1 MYAEV
6 WGMKIA
12 VIGAT
17 GLVGSVMCTELDRLV
32 ANDFELLLAAS
43 SRSVGRKIEFRG
55 RELCVQSIADVMA
68 ARPDIALFAAGSAVS
83 LEYAEQFA
91 QKGTYVVDNSSA
103 WRMHPDVPLVVPE
116 INANALRVDA
126 HIVANPNCST
136 IQMVM
141 ALAPLR
147 AFGLKRIHVSTY
159 QSVSGSG
166 MKGIEQLRAER
177 EGRAP
182 QERAYPYPIDLNCIP
197 HCDEFLENGYTK
209 EEMKL
214 INEPRK
220 IFNLPHL
227 AISATAVRVPVWGGH
242 SESVSVE
249 FEKPIKPDEARNLI
263 AAMHGVTVLDDPSQL
278 RYPMARYAQESD
290 QVFVGRIRQDL
301 ATGENGLTMWVVAD
315 NIRKGAATNA
325 VQIVTALIAKGC
337 CQ

>member
-1 MYAEV
+1 
-6 WGMKIA
+6 MKIA
-12 VIGAT
+12 VVGAT
-17 GLVGSVMCTELDRLV
+17 GLVGSVMCTELDRLI
-32 ANDFELLLAAS
+32 DREFELLLAAS
-43 SRSVGRKIEFRG
+43 QRSVGRRVSFRG
-55 RELCVQSIADVMA
+55 RELLVQSIADVLA
-68 ARPDIALFAAGSAVS
+68 ARPDIALFAAGSTVS

-91 QKGTYVVDNSSA
+91 KKGTYVVDNSSA
-103 WRMHPDVPLVVPE
+103 WRMHPEVPLVVPE
-116 INANALRVDA
+116 INDGALRKEA
-126 HIVANPNCST
+126 HIIANPNCST

-147 AFGLKRIHVSTY
+147 RFGLKRIYVSTY

-166 MKGIEQLRAER
+166 MKGIEQLQAER
-177 EGRAP
+177 EGREP
-182 QERAYPYPIDLNCIP
+182 ERRAYPYPIDLNCIP

-214 INEPRK
+214 VNETRK
-220 IFNLPHL
+220 IFNLPQL
-227 AISATAVRVPVWGGH
+227 AVSATAVRVPVWGGH

-249 FEKPIKPDEARNLI
+249 FEKPIKPGEARNLI
-263 AAMHGVTVLDDPSQL
+263 ATMHGVTVLDDPSQL

-301 ATGENGLTMWVVAD
+301 ATGENGLTLWVVAD

-325 VQIVTALIAKGC
+325 VQIVKALLAKGL

>member
-1 MYAEV
+1 
-6 WGMKIA
+6 MKIA
-12 VIGAT
+12 VVGAT
-17 GLVGSVMCTELDRLV
+17 GLVGSVMCTELDRLI
-32 ANDFELLLAAS
+32 DREFELLLAAS
-43 SRSVGRKIEFRG
+43 QRSVGRRVSFRG
-55 RELCVQSIADVMA
+55 RELLVQSIADVLA
-68 ARPDIALFAAGSAVS
+68 ARPDIALFAAGSTVS

-103 WRMHPDVPLVVPE
+103 WRMHPEVPLVVPE
-116 INANALRVDA
+116 INAESLREEK
-126 HIVANPNCST
+126 HIIANPNCST

-147 AFGLKRIHVSTY
+147 RFGLKRIYVSTY

-166 MKGIEQLRAER
+166 MKGIEQLQAER
-177 EGRAP
+177 EGREP
-182 QERAYPYPIDLNCIP
+182 ERRAYPYPIDLNCIP
-197 HCDEFLENGYTK
+197 HCDEFLENGYTR

-214 INEPRK
+214 VNETRK
-220 IFNLPHL
+220 IFNLPQL
-227 AISATAVRVPVWGGH
+227 AVSATAVRVPVWGGH

-249 FEKPIKPDEARNLI
+249 FEKPVKPDEAWNLI

-301 ATGENGLTMWVVAD
+301 ATGENGLTLWVVAD

-325 VQIVTALIAKGC
+325 VQIVKALLAKGL

>member
-1 MYAEV
+1 
-6 WGMKIA
+6 MKIA
-12 VIGAT
+12 VVGAT
-17 GLVGSVMCTELDRLV
+17 GLVGSVMCTELDRLI
-32 ANDFELLLAAS
+32 DREFELLLAAS
-43 SRSVGRKIEFRG
+43 QRSVGRRVSFRG
-55 RELCVQSIADVMA
+55 RELLVQSIADVLA
-68 ARPDIALFAAGSAVS
+68 ARPDIAVFAAGSTVS

-91 QKGTYVVDNSSA
+91 KKGTYVVDNSSA
-103 WRMHPDVPLVVPE
+103 WRMHPEVPLVVPE
-116 INANALRVDA
+116 INDSALRKEA
-126 HIVANPNCST
+126 HIIANPNCST

-166 MKGIEQLRAER
+166 MKGIEQLQAER
-177 EGRAP
+177 EGREP
-182 QERAYPYPIDLNCIP
+182 ERRAYPYPIDLNCIP

-214 INEPRK
+214 VNETRK
-220 IFNLPHL
+220 IFNLPQL
-227 AISATAVRVPVWGGH
+227 AVSATAVRVPVWGGH

-301 ATGENGLTMWVVAD
+301 ATGENGLTLWVVAD

-325 VQIVTALIAKGC
+325 VQIVKALLAKGF

>member
-1 MYAEV
+1 
-6 WGMKIA
+6 MKIA
-12 VIGAT
+12 VVGAT
-17 GLVGSVMCTELDRLV
+17 GLVGSVMCTELDRLI
-32 ANDFELLLAAS
+32 DREFELLLAAS
-43 SRSVGRKIEFRG
+43 QRSVGRRVSFRG
-55 RELCVQSIADVMA
+55 RELLVQSIADVLA
-68 ARPDIALFAAGSAVS
+68 ARPDIALFAAGSSVS

-91 QKGTYVVDNSSA
+91 KKGTYVVDNSSA
-103 WRMHPDVPLVVPE
+103 WRMHPEVPLVVPE
-116 INANALRVDA
+116 INAESLREEK
-126 HIVANPNCST
+126 HTIANPNCST

-141 ALAPLR
+141 ALAPLC

-166 MKGIEQLRAER
+166 MKGIEQLQAER
-177 EGRAP
+177 EGREP
-182 QERAYPYPIDLNCIP
+182 ERRAYPYPIDLNCIP

-214 INEPRK
+214 VNETRK
-220 IFNLPHL
+220 IFNLPQL
-227 AISATAVRVPVWGGH
+227 AVSATAVRVPVWGGH

-301 ATGENGLTMWVVAD
+301 ATGENGLTLWVVAD

-325 VQIVTALIAKGC
+325 VQIVKALLAKGF

>member
-1 MYAEV
+1 
-6 WGMKIA
+6 MKIA
-12 VIGAT
+12 VVGAT
-17 GLVGSVMCTELDRLV
+17 GLVGSVMCTELDRLI
-32 ANDFELLLAAS
+32 DREFELLLAAS
-43 SRSVGRKIEFRG
+43 QRSVGRRVSFRG
-55 RELCVQSIADVMA
+55 RELLVQSIADVLA
-68 ARPDIALFAAGSAVS
+68 ARPDIALFAAGSTVS

-103 WRMHPDVPLVVPE
+103 WRMHPEVPLVVPE
-116 INANALRVDA
+116 INAESLREEK
-126 HIVANPNCST
+126 HIIANPNCST

-147 AFGLKRIHVSTY
+147 RFGLKRIYVSTY

-166 MKGIEQLRAER
+166 MKGIEQLQAER
-177 EGRAP
+177 EGREP
-182 QERAYPYPIDLNCIP
+182 ERRAYPYPIDLNCIP
-197 HCDEFLENGYTK
+197 HCDEFLENGYTR

-214 INEPRK
+214 VNETRK
-220 IFNLPHL
+220 IFNLPQL
-227 AISATAVRVPVWGGH
+227 AVSATAVRVPVWGGH

-249 FEKPIKPDEARNLI
+249 FEKPVKPDEARNLI

-301 ATGENGLTMWVVAD
+301 ATGENGLTLWVVAD

-325 VQIVTALIAKGC
+325 VQIVKALLAKGL

>member
-1 MYAEV
+1 
-6 WGMKIA
+6 MKIA
-12 VIGAT
+12 VVGAT
-17 GLVGSVMCTELDRLV
+17 GLVGSVMCTELDRLI
-32 ANDFELLLAAS
+32 DREFELLLAAS
-43 SRSVGRKIEFRG
+43 QRSVGRRVSFRG
-55 RELCVQSIADVMA
+55 RELLVQSIADVLA
-68 ARPDIALFAAGSAVS
+68 ARPDIALFAAGSTVS

-103 WRMHPDVPLVVPE
+103 WRMHPEVPLVVPE
-116 INANALRVDA
+116 INDSALRKEA
-126 HIVANPNCST
+126 HIIANPNCST

-147 AFGLKRIHVSTY
+147 AFGLKRIYVSTY

-166 MKGIEQLRAER
+166 MKGIEQLQAER
-177 EGRAP
+177 EGREP
-182 QERAYPYPIDLNCIP
+182 ERRAYPYPIDLNCIP

-214 INEPRK
+214 VNETRK
-220 IFNLPHL
+220 IFNLPQL
-227 AISATAVRVPVWGGH
+227 AVSATAVRVPVWGGH

-301 ATGENGLTMWVVAD
+301 ATGENGLTLWVVAD

-325 VQIVTALIAKGC
+325 VQIVKALLAKGF

>member
-1 MYAEV
+1 
-6 WGMKIA
+6 MKIA
-12 VIGAT
+12 VVGAT
-17 GLVGSVMCTELDRLV
+17 GLVGSVMCTELDRLI
-32 ANDFELLLAAS
+32 DREFELLLAAS
-43 SRSVGRKIEFRG
+43 QRSVGRRVSFRG
-55 RELCVQSIADVMA
+55 RELLVQSIADVLA
-68 ARPDIALFAAGSAVS
+68 ARPDIVLFAAGSSVS

-91 QKGTYVVDNSSA
+91 KKGTYVVDNSSA
-103 WRMHPDVPLVVPE
+103 WRMHPEVPLVVPE
-116 INANALRVDA
+116 INDGALRKEA
-126 HIVANPNCST
+126 HIIANPNCST

-166 MKGIEQLRAER
+166 MKGIEQLQAER
-177 EGRAP
+177 EGREP
-182 QERAYPYPIDLNCIP
+182 ERRAYPYPIDLNCIP

-214 INEPRK
+214 VNETRK
-220 IFNLPHL
+220 IFNLPQL
-227 AISATAVRVPVWGGH
+227 AVSATAVRVPVWGGH

-301 ATGENGLTMWVVAD
+301 ATGENGLTLWVVAD

-325 VQIVTALIAKGC
+325 VQIVKALLAKGL

>member
-1 MYAEV
+1 
-6 WGMKIA
+6 MKIA
-12 VIGAT
+12 VVGAT
-17 GLVGSVMCTELDRLV
+17 GLVGSVMCTELDRLI
-32 ANDFELLLAAS
+32 DREFELLLAAS
-43 SRSVGRKIEFRG
+43 QRSVGRRVSFRG
-55 RELCVQSIADVMA
+55 RELLVQSIADVLA

-91 QKGTYVVDNSSA
+91 KKGTYVVDNSSA
-103 WRMHPDVPLVVPE
+103 WRMHPEVPLVVPE
-116 INANALRVDA
+116 INDGALRKEA
-126 HIVANPNCST
+126 HIIANPNCST

-141 ALAPLR
+141 ALAPLC

-166 MKGIEQLRAER
+166 MKGIEQLQAER
-177 EGRAP
+177 EGREP
-182 QERAYPYPIDLNCIP
+182 ERRAYPYPIDLNCIP

-214 INEPRK
+214 VNETRK
-220 IFNLPHL
+220 IFNLPQL
-227 AISATAVRVPVWGGH
+227 AVSATAVRVPVWGGH

-301 ATGENGLTMWVVAD
+301 ATGENGLTLWVVAD

-325 VQIVTALIAKGC
+325 VQIVKALLAKGF

>member
-1 MYAEV
+1 
-6 WGMKIA
+6 MKIA
-12 VIGAT
+12 VVGAT
-17 GLVGSVMCTELDRLV
+17 GLVGSVMCTELDRLI
-32 ANDFELLLAAS
+32 DREFELLLAAS
-43 SRSVGRKIEFRG
+43 QRSVGRRVSFRG
-55 RELCVQSIADVMA
+55 RELLVQSIADVLA
-68 ARPDIALFAAGSAVS
+68 ARPDIALFAAGSTVS

-103 WRMHPDVPLVVPE
+103 WRMHPEVPLVVPE
-116 INANALRVDA
+116 INAESLREEK
-126 HIVANPNCST
+126 HIIANPNCST

-141 ALAPLR
+141 ALAPLC

-166 MKGIEQLRAER
+166 MKGIEQLQAER
-177 EGRAP
+177 EGREP
-182 QERAYPYPIDLNCIP
+182 ERRAYPYPIDLNCIP

-214 INEPRK
+214 VNETRK
-220 IFNLPHL
+220 IFNLPQL
-227 AISATAVRVPVWGGH
+227 AVSATAVRVPVWGGH

-301 ATGENGLTMWVVAD
+301 ATGENGLTLWVVAD

-325 VQIVTALIAKGC
+325 VQIVKALLTKGL

>member
-1 MYAEV
+1 
-6 WGMKIA
+6 MKIA
-12 VIGAT
+12 VVGAT
-17 GLVGSVMCTELDRLV
+17 GLVGSVMCTELDRLI
-32 ANDFELLLAAS
+32 DREFELLLAAS
-43 SRSVGRKIEFRG
+43 QRSVGRRVSFRG
-55 RELCVQSIADVMA
+55 RELLVQSIADVLA
-68 ARPDIALFAAGSAVS
+68 ARPDIALFAAGSTVS

-91 QKGTYVVDNSSA
+91 KKGTYVVDNSSA
-103 WRMHPDVPLVVPE
+103 WRMHPEVPLVVPE
-116 INANALRVDA
+116 INAESLREEK
-126 HIVANPNCST
+126 HIIANPNCST

-147 AFGLKRIHVSTY
+147 RFGLKRIYVSTY

-166 MKGIEQLRAER
+166 MKGIEQLQAER
-177 EGRAP
+177 EGREP
-182 QERAYPYPIDLNCIP
+182 ERRAYPYPIDLNCIP

-214 INEPRK
+214 VNETQK
-220 IFNLPHL
+220 IFNLPQL
-227 AISATAVRVPVWGGH
+227 AVSATAVRVPVWGGH

-301 ATGENGLTMWVVAD
+301 ATGENGLTLWVVAD

-325 VQIVTALIAKGC
+325 VQIVKALLAKGF

>member
-1 MYAEV
+1 
-6 WGMKIA
+6 MKIA
-12 VIGAT
+12 VVGAT
-17 GLVGSVMCTELDRLV
+17 GLVGSVMCTELDRLI
-32 ANDFELLLAAS
+32 DREFELLIAAS
-43 SRSVGRKIEFRG
+43 QRSVGRRVSFRG
-55 RELCVQSIADVMA
+55 RELLVQSIADVLA
-68 ARPDIALFAAGSAVS
+68 ARPDIALFAAGSTVS

-103 WRMHPDVPLVVPE
+103 WRMHPEVPLVVPE
-116 INANALRVDA
+116 INAESLREEK
-126 HIVANPNCST
+126 HIIANPNCST

-147 AFGLKRIHVSTY
+147 RFGLKRIYVSTY

-166 MKGIEQLRAER
+166 MKGIEQLQAER
-177 EGRAP
+177 EGREP
-182 QERAYPYPIDLNCIP
+182 ERRAYPYPIDLNCIP

-214 INEPRK
+214 VNETRK
-220 IFNLPHL
+220 IFNLPQL
-227 AISATAVRVPVWGGH
+227 AVSATAVRVPVWGGH

-301 ATGENGLTMWVVAD
+301 ATGENGLTLWVVAD

-325 VQIVTALIAKGC
+325 VQIVKALLAKGF

>member
-1 MYAEV
+1 
-6 WGMKIA
+6 MKIA
-12 VIGAT
+12 VVGAT
-17 GLVGSVMCTELDRLV
+17 GLVGSVMCTELDRLI
-32 ANDFELLLAAS
+32 DREFELLLAAS
-43 SRSVGRKIEFRG
+43 QRSVGRRVSFRG
-55 RELCVQSIADVMA
+55 RELLVQSIADVLA
-68 ARPDIALFAAGSAVS
+68 ARPDIAVFAAGSTVS

-103 WRMHPDVPLVVPE
+103 WRMHPEVPLVVPE
-116 INANALRVDA
+116 INAESLREEK
-126 HIVANPNCST
+126 HIIANPNCST

-147 AFGLKRIHVSTY
+147 RFGLKRIYVSTY

-166 MKGIEQLRAER
+166 MKGIEQLQAER
-177 EGRAP
+177 EGREP
-182 QERAYPYPIDLNCIP
+182 ERRAYPYPIDLNCIP

-214 INEPRK
+214 VNETRK
-220 IFNLPHL
+220 IFNLPQL
-227 AISATAVRVPVWGGH
+227 AVSATAVRVPVWGGH

-301 ATGENGLTMWVVAD
+301 ATGENGLTLWVVAD

-325 VQIVTALIAKGC
+325 VQIVKALLAKGL

>member
-1 MYAEV
+1 
-6 WGMKIA
+6 MKIA
-12 VIGAT
+12 VVGAT
-17 GLVGSVMCTELDRLV
+17 GLVGSVMCTELDRLI
-32 ANDFELLLAAS
+32 DREFELLLAAS
-43 SRSVGRKIEFRG
+43 QRSVGRRVSFRG
-55 RELCVQSIADVMA
+55 RELLVQSIADVLA
-68 ARPDIALFAAGSAVS
+68 ARPDIALFAAGSTVS
-83 LEYAEQFA
+83 LEYAEQFVK
-91 QKGTYVVDNSSA
+91 KGTYVVDNSSA
-103 WRMHPDVPLVVPE
+103 WRMHPEVPLVVPE
-116 INANALRVDA
+116 INDSALRKEA
-126 HIVANPNCST
+126 HIIANPNCST

-166 MKGIEQLRAER
+166 MKGIEQLQAER
-177 EGRAP
+177 EGREP
-182 QERAYPYPIDLNCIP
+182 ERRAYPYPIDLNCIP

-214 INEPRK
+214 VNETRK
-220 IFNLPHL
+220 IFNLPQL
-227 AISATAVRVPVWGGH
+227 AVSATAVRVPVWGGH

-301 ATGENGLTMWVVAD
+301 ATGENGLTLWVVAD

-325 VQIVTALIAKGC
+325 VQIVKALLAKGF

>member
-1 MYAEV
+1 
-6 WGMKIA
+6 
-12 VIGAT
+12 
-17 GLVGSVMCTELDRLV
+17 
-32 ANDFELLLAAS
+32 
-43 SRSVGRKIEFRG
+43 
-55 RELCVQSIADVMA
+55 
-68 ARPDIALFAAGSAVS
+68 
-83 LEYAEQFA
+83 
-91 QKGTYVVDNSSA
+91 
-103 WRMHPDVPLVVPE
+103 MHPDVPLVVPE

-166 MKGIEQLRAER
+166 MKGIEQLQAER
-177 EGRAP
+177 EGREP
-182 QERAYPYPIDLNCIP
+182 ERRAYPYPIDLNCIP

-214 INEPRK
+214 VNETRK
-220 IFNLPHL
+220 IFNLPQL
-227 AISATAVRVPVWGGH
+227 AVSATAVRVPVWGGH

-301 ATGENGLTMWVVAD
+301 ATGENGLTLWVVAD

-325 VQIVTALIAKGC
+325 VQIVKALLAKGF

>member
-1 MYAEV
+1 
-6 WGMKIA
+6 MKIA
-12 VIGAT
+12 VVGAT
-17 GLVGSVMCTELDRLV
+17 GLVGSVMCTELDRLI
-32 ANDFELLLAAS
+32 DREFELLLAAS
-43 SRSVGRKIEFRG
+43 QRSVGRRVSFRG
-55 RELCVQSIADVMA
+55 RELLVQSIADVLA
-68 ARPDIALFAAGSAVS
+68 ARPDIVLFAAGSTVS

-91 QKGTYVVDNSSA
+91 KKGTYVVDNSSA
-103 WRMHPDVPLVVPE
+103 WRMHPEVPLVVPE
-116 INANALRVDA
+116 INDSALRKET
-126 HIVANPNCST
+126 HIIANPNCST

-141 ALAPLR
+141 ALAPLC

-166 MKGIEQLRAER
+166 MKGIEQLQAER
-177 EGRAP
+177 EGREP
-182 QERAYPYPIDLNCIP
+182 ERRAYPYPIDLNCIP

-214 INEPRK
+214 VNETRK
-220 IFNLPHL
+220 IFNLPQL
-227 AISATAVRVPVWGGH
+227 AVSATAVRVPVWGGH

-301 ATGENGLTMWVVAD
+301 ATGENGLTLWVVAD

-325 VQIVTALIAKGC
+325 VQIVKALLAKGL

>member
-1 MYAEV
+1 MCAEV
-6 WGMKIA
+6 WVMKIA

-17 GLVGSVMCTELDRLV
+17 GLVGSVMCTELGRLL
-32 ANDFELLLAAS
+32 DSEFELLLAAS
-43 SRSVGRKIEFRG
+43 SRSVGRKIVFRG
-55 RELCVQSIADVMA
+55 REHVVQSIAAVLA
-68 ARPDIALFAAGSAVS
+68 ASPDIALFAAGSAVS

-91 QKGTYVVDNSSA
+91 QKGTYVIDNSSA
-103 WRMHPDVPLVVPE
+103 WRMHPNVPLVVPE
-116 INANALRVDA
+116 INAETLRPEC
-126 HIVANPNCST
+126 HIIANPNCST

-166 MKGIEQLRAER
+166 MKGIEQLQAER
-177 EGRAP
+177 EGREP
-182 QERAYPYPIDLNCIP
+182 DKRAYSHPIDLNCIP
-197 HCDEFLENGYTK
+197 HCDDFLENGYTK
-209 EEMKL
+209 EELKL

-220 IFNLPHL
+220 IFNLPQL

-242 SESVSVE
+242 SEAISAE
-249 FEKPIKPDEARNLI
+249 FEQRITPSEARELI
-263 AAMHGVTVLDDPSQL
+263 ATMSGVTVVDAPAEN
-278 RYPMARYAQESD
+278 RYPMARDAQGSD

-301 ATGENGLTMWVVAD
+301 AIGEHALNMWVVAD

-325 VQIVTALIAKGC
+325 VQIAKALLAKGF

>member
-1 MYAEV
+1 
-6 WGMKIA
+6 MKIA
-12 VIGAT
+12 VVGAT
-17 GLVGSVMCTELDRLV
+17 GLVGSVMCTELDRLI
-32 ANDFELLLAAS
+32 DREFELLLAAS
-43 SRSVGRKIEFRG
+43 QRSVGRRVSFRG
-55 RELCVQSIADVMA
+55 RELLVQSIADVLA
-68 ARPDIALFAAGSAVS
+68 ARPDIALFAAGSTVS

-103 WRMHPDVPLVVPE
+103 WRMHPEVPLVVPE
-116 INANALRVDA
+116 INAESLREEK
-126 HIVANPNCST
+126 HIIANPNCST

-147 AFGLKRIHVSTY
+147 RFGLKRIYVSTY

-166 MKGIEQLRAER
+166 MKGIEQLQAER
-177 EGRAP
+177 EGREP
-182 QERAYPYPIDLNCIP
+182 ERRAYPYPIDLNCIP

-214 INEPRK
+214 VNETQK
-220 IFNLPHL
+220 IFNLPQL
-227 AISATAVRVPVWGGH
+227 AVSATAVRVPVWGGH

-249 FEKPIKPDEARNLI
+249 FEKPIKPGEARNLI
-263 AAMHGVTVLDDPSQL
+263 ATMHGVTVLDDPSQL
-278 RYPMARYAQESD
+278 RYPMARYAQGSD

-301 ATGENGLTMWVVAD
+301 ATGENGLTLWVVAD

-325 VQIVTALIAKGC
+325 VQIVKALLAKGF

>member
-1 MYAEV
+1 
-6 WGMKIA
+6 MKIA
-12 VIGAT
+12 VVGAT
-17 GLVGSVMCTELDRLV
+17 GLVGSVMCTELDRLI
-32 ANDFELLLAAS
+32 DREFELLLAAS
-43 SRSVGRKIEFRG
+43 QRSVGRRVSFRG
-55 RELCVQSIADVMA
+55 RELLVQSIADVLA
-68 ARPDIALFAAGSAVS
+68 ARPDIALFAAGSTVS

-103 WRMHPDVPLVVPE
+103 WRMHPEVPLVVPE
-116 INANALRVDA
+116 INDSALRKEA
-126 HIVANPNCST
+126 HIIANPNCST

-141 ALAPLR
+141 ALAPLC

-166 MKGIEQLRAER
+166 MKGIEQLQAER
-177 EGRAP
+177 EGREP
-182 QERAYPYPIDLNCIP
+182 ERRAYPYPIDLNCIP

-214 INEPRK
+214 VNETRK
-220 IFNLPHL
+220 IFNLPQL
-227 AISATAVRVPVWGGH
+227 AVSATAVRVPVWGGH

-301 ATGENGLTMWVVAD
+301 ATGENGLTLWVVAD

-325 VQIVTALIAKGC
+325 VQIVKALLAKGF

>member
-1 MYAEV
+1 MCAEV
-6 WGMKIA
+6 WVMRIA

-17 GLVGSVMCTELDRLV
+17 GLVGSVMCTELERLL
-32 ANDFELLLAAS
+32 DSEFELLLAAS
-43 SRSVGRKIEFRG
+43 SRSVGRKIVFRG
-55 RELCVQSIADVMA
+55 REHVVQSIAAVLA
-68 ARPDIALFAAGSAVS
+68 ASPDIALFAAGSTVS

-103 WRMHPDVPLVVPE
+103 WRMHPEVPLVVPE
-116 INANALRVDA
+116 INAESLCEEK
-126 HIVANPNCST
+126 HIIANPNCST

-141 ALAPLR
+141 ALAPVC

-166 MKGIEQLRAER
+166 MKGIEQLQAER
-177 EGRAP
+177 EGREP
-182 QERAYPYPIDLNCIP
+182 ERRAYPYPIDLNCIP

-214 INEPRK
+214 VNETRK
-220 IFNLPHL
+220 IFNLPQL
-227 AISATAVRVPVWGGH
+227 AVSATAVRVPVWGGH
-242 SESVSVE
+242 SEAISAE
-249 FEKPIKPDEARNLI
+249 FEQRITPSEARALI
-263 AAMHGVTVLDDPSQL
+263 ATMPGVTVVDVPAEN
-278 RYPMARYAQESD
+278 RYPMARDAQGSD

-301 ATGENGLTMWVVAD
+301 ATGENGLTLWVVAD

-325 VQIVTALIAKGC
+325 VQIVKALLAKGL

>member
-1 MYAEV
+1 
-6 WGMKIA
+6 MKIA
-12 VIGAT
+12 VVGAT
-17 GLVGSVMCTELDRLV
+17 GLVGSVMCTELDRLI
-32 ANDFELLLAAS
+32 DREFELLLAAS
-43 SRSVGRKIEFRG
+43 QRSVGRRVSFRG
-55 RELCVQSIADVMA
+55 RELLVQSIADVLA
-68 ARPDIALFAAGSAVS
+68 ARPDIVLFAAGSTVS

-91 QKGTYVVDNSSA
+91 KKGTYVVDNSSA
-103 WRMHPDVPLVVPE
+103 WRMHPEVPLVVPE
-116 INANALRVDA
+116 INDGALRKEA
-126 HIVANPNCST
+126 HIIANPNCST

-141 ALAPLR
+141 ALAPLC

-166 MKGIEQLRAER
+166 MKGIEQLQAER
-177 EGRAP
+177 EGREP
-182 QERAYPYPIDLNCIP
+182 ERRAYPYPIDLNCIP

-214 INEPRK
+214 VNETRK
-220 IFNLPHL
+220 IFNLPQL
-227 AISATAVRVPVWGGH
+227 AFSATAVRVPVWGGH

-301 ATGENGLTMWVVAD
+301 ATGENGLTLWVVAD

-325 VQIVTALIAKGC
+325 VQIVKALLAKRI

>member
-1 MYAEV
+1 
-6 WGMKIA
+6 MKIA
-12 VIGAT
+12 VVGAT
-17 GLVGSVMCTELDRLV
+17 GLVGSVMCTELDRLI
-32 ANDFELLLAAS
+32 DREFELLLAAS
-43 SRSVGRKIEFRG
+43 LRSVGRRVSFRG
-55 RELCVQSIADVMA
+55 RELLVQSIADVLA
-68 ARPDIALFAAGSAVS
+68 ARPDIALFAAGSTVS

-103 WRMHPDVPLVVPE
+103 WRMHPEVPLVVPE
-116 INANALRVDA
+116 INAESLREEK
-126 HIVANPNCST
+126 HIIANPNCST

-147 AFGLKRIHVSTY
+147 RFGLKRIYVSTY

-166 MKGIEQLRAER
+166 MKGIEQLQAER
-177 EGRAP
+177 EGREP
-182 QERAYPYPIDLNCIP
+182 ERRAYPYPIDLNCIP

-214 INEPRK
+214 VNETRK
-220 IFNLPHL
+220 IFNLPQL
-227 AISATAVRVPVWGGH
+227 AVSATAVRVPVWGGH

-301 ATGENGLTMWVVAD
+301 ATGENGLTLWVVAD

-325 VQIVTALIAKGC
+325 VQIVKALLAKGF

>member
-242 SESVSVE
+242 SETVSAE
-249 FEKPIKPDEARNLI
+249 FEHSITPNEARELI
-263 AAMHGVTVLDDPSQL
+263 AAMPGVTVVDTPSQHH
-278 RYPMARYAQESD
+278 YPMARDAHGSD

-301 ATGENGLTMWVVAD
+301 AIGEKALTMWVVAD

>member
-1 MYAEV
+1 
-6 WGMKIA
+6 MKIA
-12 VIGAT
+12 VVGAT
-17 GLVGSVMCTELDRLV
+17 GLVGSVMCTELDRLI
-32 ANDFELLLAAS
+32 DREFELLLAAS
-43 SRSVGRKIEFRG
+43 QRSVGRRVSFRG
-55 RELCVQSIADVMA
+55 RELLVQSIADVLA
-68 ARPDIALFAAGSAVS
+68 ARPDIALFAAGSTVS

-91 QKGTYVVDNSSA
+91 KKGTYVVDNSSA
-103 WRMHPDVPLVVPE
+103 WRMHPEVPLVVPE
-116 INANALRVDA
+116 INDSALRKEA
-126 HIVANPNCST
+126 HTIANPNCST

-141 ALAPLR
+141 ALAPLC

-166 MKGIEQLRAER
+166 MKGIEQLQAER
-177 EGRAP
+177 EGREP
-182 QERAYPYPIDLNCIP
+182 ERRAYPYSIDLNCIP

-214 INEPRK
+214 VNETRK
-220 IFNLPHL
+220 IFNLPQL
-227 AISATAVRVPVWGGH
+227 AVSATAVRVPVWGGH

-301 ATGENGLTMWVVAD
+301 ATGENGLTLWVVAD

-325 VQIVTALIAKGC
+325 VQIVKALLAKGF

>member
-1 MYAEV
+1 
-6 WGMKIA
+6 MKIA
-12 VIGAT
+12 VVGAT
-17 GLVGSVMCTELDRLV
+17 GLVGSVMCTELDRLI
-32 ANDFELLLAAS
+32 DREFELLLAAS
-43 SRSVGRKIEFRG
+43 QRSVGRRVSFRG
-55 RELCVQSIADVMA
+55 RELLVQSIADVLA
-68 ARPDIALFAAGSAVS
+68 ARPDIALFAAGSTVS

-103 WRMHPDVPLVVPE
+103 WRMHPEVPLVVPE
-116 INANALRVDA
+116 INAESLREEK
-126 HIVANPNCST
+126 HIIANPNCST

-141 ALAPLR
+141 ALTPLR
-147 AFGLKRIHVSTY
+147 RFGLKRIYVSTY

-166 MKGIEQLRAER
+166 MKGIEQLQAER
-177 EGRAP
+177 EGREP
-182 QERAYPYPIDLNCIP
+182 ERRAYPYPIDLNCIP

-214 INEPRK
+214 VNETRK
-220 IFNLPHL
+220 IFNLPQL
-227 AISATAVRVPVWGGH
+227 AVSATAVRVPVWGGH

-301 ATGENGLTMWVVAD
+301 ATGENGLTLWVVAD

-325 VQIVTALIAKGC
+325 VQIVKALLAKGF

>member
-1 MYAEV
+1 
-6 WGMKIA
+6 MKIA
-12 VIGAT
+12 VVGAT
-17 GLVGSVMCTELDRLV
+17 GLVGSVMCTELDRLI
-32 ANDFELLLAAS
+32 DREFELLLAAS
-43 SRSVGRKIEFRG
+43 QRSMGRRVSFRG
-55 RELCVQSIADVMA
+55 RELLVQSIADVLA
-68 ARPDIALFAAGSAVS
+68 ARPDIALFAAGSTVS

-91 QKGTYVVDNSSA
+91 KKGTYVVDNSSA
-103 WRMHPDVPLVVPE
+103 WRMHPEVPLVVPE
-116 INANALRVDA
+116 INDSALRKEA
-126 HIVANPNCST
+126 HIIANPNCST

-141 ALAPLR
+141 ALAPLC

-166 MKGIEQLRAER
+166 MKGIEQLQAER
-177 EGRAP
+177 EGREP
-182 QERAYPYPIDLNCIP
+182 ERRAYPYPIDLNCIP

-214 INEPRK
+214 VNETRK
-220 IFNLPHL
+220 IFNLPQL
-227 AISATAVRVPVWGGH
+227 AVSATAVRVPVWGGH

-301 ATGENGLTMWVVAD
+301 ATGENGLTLWVVAD

-325 VQIVTALIAKGC
+325 VQIVKALLAKGF

>member
-1 MYAEV
+1 
-6 WGMKIA
+6 MKIA
-12 VIGAT
+12 VVGAT
-17 GLVGSVMCTELDRLV
+17 GLVGSVMCTELDRLI
-32 ANDFELLLAAS
+32 DREFELLLAAS
-43 SRSVGRKIEFRG
+43 QRSVGRRVSFRG
-55 RELCVQSIADVMA
+55 RELLVQSIADVLA
-68 ARPDIALFAAGSAVS
+68 ARPDIALFAAGSTVS

-91 QKGTYVVDNSSA
+91 KKGTYVVDNSSA
-103 WRMHPDVPLVVPE
+103 WRMHPEVPLVVPE
-116 INANALRVDA
+116 INAESLREEK
-126 HIVANPNCST
+126 HIIANPNCST

-147 AFGLKRIHVSTY
+147 RFGLKRIYVSTY

-166 MKGIEQLRAER
+166 MKGIEQLQAER
-177 EGRAP
+177 EGREP
-182 QERAYPYPIDLNCIP
+182 ERRAYPYPIDLNCIP

-214 INEPRK
+214 VNETRK
-220 IFNLPHL
+220 IFNLPQL
-227 AISATAVRVPVWGGH
+227 AVSATAVRVPVWGGH

-301 ATGENGLTMWVVAD
+301 ATGENGLTLWVVAD

-325 VQIVTALIAKGC
+325 VQIVKALLAKGF

>member
-1 MYAEV
+1 
-6 WGMKIA
+6 MKIA
-12 VIGAT
+12 VVGAT
-17 GLVGSVMCTELDRLV
+17 GLVGSVMCTELDRLI
-32 ANDFELLLAAS
+32 DREFELLLAAS
-43 SRSVGRKIEFRG
+43 QRSVGRRVSFRG
-55 RELCVQSIADVMA
+55 RELLVQSIADVLA
-68 ARPDIALFAAGSAVS
+68 ARPDIAVFAAGSTVS

-91 QKGTYVVDNSSA
+91 KKGTYVVDNSSA
-103 WRMHPDVPLVVPE
+103 WRMHPEVPLVVPE
-116 INANALRVDA
+116 INDSALRKEA
-126 HIVANPNCST
+126 HIIANPNCST

-141 ALAPLR
+141 ALAPLC

-166 MKGIEQLRAER
+166 MKGIEQLQAER
-177 EGRAP
+177 EGREP
-182 QERAYPYPIDLNCIP
+182 ERRAYPYPIDLNCIP

-214 INEPRK
+214 VNETRK
-220 IFNLPHL
+220 IFNLPQL
-227 AISATAVRVPVWGGH
+227 AVSATAVRVPVWGGH

-301 ATGENGLTMWVVAD
+301 ATGENGLTLWVVAD

-325 VQIVTALIAKGC
+325 VQIVKALLAKGF

>member
-68 ARPDIALFAAGSAVS
+68 ARPDIALFAAGSVVS

-177 EGRAP
+177 EGRVP

-242 SESVSVE
+242 SETVSAE
-249 FEKPIKPDEARNLI
+249 FEHSITPNEARELI
-263 AAMHGVTVLDDPSQL
+263 AAMPGVTVVDTPSQCH
-278 RYPMARYAQESD
+278 YPMARDAHGSD

-301 ATGENGLTMWVVAD
+301 AIGEKALTMWVVAD

>member
-1 MYAEV
+1 
-6 WGMKIA
+6 MKIA
-12 VIGAT
+12 VVGAT
-17 GLVGSVMCTELDRLV
+17 GLVGSVMCTELDRLI
-32 ANDFELLLAAS
+32 DREFELLLAAS
-43 SRSVGRKIEFRG
+43 QRSVGRRVSFRG
-55 RELCVQSIADVMA
+55 RELLVQSIADVLA
-68 ARPDIALFAAGSAVS
+68 ARPDIALFAAGSTVS

-103 WRMHPDVPLVVPE
+103 WRMHPEVPLVVPE
-116 INANALRVDA
+116 INAESLREEK
-126 HIVANPNCST
+126 HTIANPNCST

-147 AFGLKRIHVSTY
+147 RFGLKRIYVSTY

-166 MKGIEQLRAER
+166 MKGIEQLQAER
-177 EGRAP
+177 EGREP
-182 QERAYPYPIDLNCIP
+182 EKRAYPYPIDLNCIP

-214 INEPRK
+214 VNETQK
-220 IFNLPHL
+220 IFNLPQL
-227 AISATAVRVPVWGGH
+227 AVSATAVRVPVWGGH

-301 ATGENGLTMWVVAD
+301 ATGENGLTLWVVAD

-325 VQIVTALIAKGC
+325 VQIVKALLAKGF

>member
-1 MYAEV
+1 
-6 WGMKIA
+6 MKIA
-12 VIGAT
+12 VVGAT
-17 GLVGSVMCTELDRLV
+17 GLVGSVMCTELDRLI
-32 ANDFELLLAAS
+32 DREFELLLAAS
-43 SRSVGRKIEFRG
+43 QRYVGRRVSFRG
-55 RELCVQSIADVMA
+55 RELLVQSIADVLA
-68 ARPDIALFAAGSAVS
+68 ARPDIVLFAAGSSVS

-91 QKGTYVVDNSSA
+91 KKGTYVVDNSSA
-103 WRMHPDVPLVVPE
+103 WRMHPEVPLVVPE
-116 INANALRVDA
+116 INDGALRKEA
-126 HIVANPNCST
+126 HIIANPNCST

-166 MKGIEQLRAER
+166 MKGIEQLQAER
-177 EGRAP
+177 EGREP
-182 QERAYPYPIDLNCIP
+182 ERRAYPYPIDLNCIP

-214 INEPRK
+214 VNETRK
-220 IFNLPHL
+220 IFNLPQL
-227 AISATAVRVPVWGGH
+227 AVSATAVRVPVWGGH

-301 ATGENGLTMWVVAD
+301 ATGENGLTLWVVAD

-325 VQIVTALIAKGC
+325 VQIVKALLAKGF

>member
-1 MYAEV
+1 
-6 WGMKIA
+6 MKIA
-12 VIGAT
+12 VVGAT
-17 GLVGSVMCTELDRLV
+17 GLVGSVMCTELDRLI
-32 ANDFELLLAAS
+32 DREFELLLAAS
-43 SRSVGRKIEFRG
+43 QRSVGRRVSFRG
-55 RELCVQSIADVMA
+55 RELLVQSIADVLA
-68 ARPDIALFAAGSAVS
+68 ARPDIALFAAGSTVS

-103 WRMHPDVPLVVPE
+103 WRMHPEVPLVVPE
-116 INANALRVDA
+116 INAESLREEK
-126 HIVANPNCST
+126 HIIANPNCST

-141 ALAPLR
+141 ALAPLC

-166 MKGIEQLRAER
+166 MKGIEQLQAER
-177 EGRAP
+177 EGREP
-182 QERAYPYPIDLNCIP
+182 ERRAYPYPIDLNCIP

-214 INEPRK
+214 VNETRK
-220 IFNLPHL
+220 IFNLPQL
-227 AISATAVRVPVWGGH
+227 AVSATAVRVPVWGGH

-263 AAMHGVTVLDDPSQL
+263 AAMHGVTVLDDLSQL

-301 ATGENGLTMWVVAD
+301 ATGENGLTLWVVAD

-325 VQIVTALIAKGC
+325 VQIVKALLTKGL

>member
-1 MYAEV
+1 
-6 WGMKIA
+6 MKIA
-12 VIGAT
+12 VVGAT
-17 GLVGSVMCTELDRLV
+17 GLVGSVMCTELDRLI
-32 ANDFELLLAAS
+32 DREFELLLAAS
-43 SRSVGRKIEFRG
+43 QRSVGRRVSFRG
-55 RELCVQSIADVMA
+55 RELLVQSIADVLA
-68 ARPDIALFAAGSAVS
+68 ARPDIALFAAGSTVS

-103 WRMHPDVPLVVPE
+103 WRMHPEVPLVVPE
-116 INANALRVDA
+116 INAESLREEK
-126 HIVANPNCST
+126 HIIANPNCST

-147 AFGLKRIHVSTY
+147 RFGLKRIYVSTY

-166 MKGIEQLRAER
+166 MKGIEQLQAER
-177 EGRAP
+177 EGREP
-182 QERAYPYPIDLNCIP
+182 ERRAYPYPIDLNCIP

-214 INEPRK
+214 VNETRK
-220 IFNLPHL
+220 IFNLPQL
-227 AISATAVRVPVWGGH
+227 AVSATAVRVPVWGGH

-301 ATGENGLTMWVVAD
+301 ATGENGLTLWVVAD

-325 VQIVTALIAKGC
+325 VQIVKALLAKGL

>member
-1 MYAEV
+1 
-6 WGMKIA
+6 MKIA
-12 VIGAT
+12 VVGAT
-17 GLVGSVMCTELDRLV
+17 GLVGSVMCTELDRLI
-32 ANDFELLLAAS
+32 DREFELLLAAS
-43 SRSVGRKIEFRG
+43 QRSVGRRVSFRG
-55 RELCVQSIADVMA
+55 RELLVQSIADVLA
-68 ARPDIALFAAGSAVS
+68 ARPDIALFAAGSTVS

-91 QKGTYVVDNSSA
+91 KKGTYVVDNSSA
-103 WRMHPDVPLVVPE
+103 WRMHPEVPLVVPE
-116 INANALRVDA
+116 INAESLREEK
-126 HIVANPNCST
+126 HTIANPNCST

-147 AFGLKRIHVSTY
+147 RFGLKRIYVSTY

-166 MKGIEQLRAER
+166 MKGIEQLQAER
-177 EGRAP
+177 EGREP
-182 QERAYPYPIDLNCIP
+182 EKRAYPYPIDLNCIP

-214 INEPRK
+214 VNETQK
-220 IFNLPHL
+220 IFNLPQL
-227 AISATAVRVPVWGGH
+227 AVSATAVRVPVWGGH

-301 ATGENGLTMWVVAD
+301 ATGENGLTLWVVAD

-325 VQIVTALIAKGC
+325 VQIVKALLAKGF

>member
-1 MYAEV
+1 
-6 WGMKIA
+6 MKIA
-12 VIGAT
+12 VVGAT
-17 GLVGSVMCTELDRLV
+17 GLVGSVMCTELDRLI
-32 ANDFELLLAAS
+32 DREFELLLAAS
-43 SRSVGRKIEFRG
+43 QRSVGRRVSFRG
-55 RELCVQSIADVMA
+55 RELLVQSIADVLA
-68 ARPDIALFAAGSAVS
+68 ARPDIALFAAGSTVS

-103 WRMHPDVPLVVPE
+103 WRMHPEVPLVVPE
-116 INANALRVDA
+116 INAESLREEK
-126 HIVANPNCST
+126 HIIANPNCST

-147 AFGLKRIHVSTY
+147 RFGLKRIYVSTY

-166 MKGIEQLRAER
+166 MKGIEQLQAER
-177 EGRAP
+177 EGREP
-182 QERAYPYPIDLNCIP
+182 ERRAYPYPIDLNCIP

-214 INEPRK
+214 VNETRK
-220 IFNLPHL
+220 IFNLPQL
-227 AISATAVRVPVWGGH
+227 AVSATAVRVPVWGGH

-249 FEKPIKPDEARNLI
+249 FKKPIKPDEARNLI

-301 ATGENGLTMWVVAD
+301 ATGENGLTLWVVAD

-325 VQIVTALIAKGC
+325 VQIVKALLAKGF

>member
-1 MYAEV
+1 
-6 WGMKIA
+6 MKIA
-12 VIGAT
+12 VVGAT
-17 GLVGSVMCTELDRLV
+17 GLVGSVMCTELDRLI
-32 ANDFELLLAAS
+32 DREFELLLAAS
-43 SRSVGRKIEFRG
+43 QRSVGRRVSFRG
-55 RELCVQSIADVMA
+55 RELLVQSIADVLA
-68 ARPDIALFAAGSAVS
+68 ARPDIALFAAGSTVS

-103 WRMHPDVPLVVPE
+103 WRMHPEVPLVVPE
-116 INANALRVDA
+116 INAESLREEK
-126 HIVANPNCST
+126 HIIANPNCST

-147 AFGLKRIHVSTY
+147 RFGLKRIYVSTY

-166 MKGIEQLRAER
+166 MKGIEQLQAER
-177 EGRAP
+177 EGREP
-182 QERAYPYPIDLNCIP
+182 ERRAYPYPIDLNCIP

-214 INEPRK
+214 VNETRK
-220 IFNLPHL
+220 IFNLPQL
-227 AISATAVRVPVWGGH
+227 AVSATAVRVPVWGGH

-249 FEKPIKPDEARNLI
+249 FEKPIKPGEARNLI
-263 AAMHGVTVLDDPSQL
+263 ATMHGVTVLDDPSQL

-301 ATGENGLTMWVVAD
+301 ATGENGLTLWVVAD

-325 VQIVTALIAKGC
+325 VQIVKALLANL